1 MPGPETASPALRCH
15 ARRVSEGADRL
26 EAVLGTELPEAV
38 RALPEA
44 VRNRLAAQVEA
55 ACKHHDAVIEAS
67 VKKAIAGVPLP
78 VRGAVRKAL
87 GA

>member
-1 MPGPETASPALRCH
+1 MPQPYDRPG
-15 ARRVSEGADRL
+15 EGVVRAGVA
-26 EAVLGTELPEAV
+26 AVLGTGLPEAV
-38 RALPEA
+38 RALPAA
-44 VRNRLAAQVEA
+44 VRDRLAAQVEA